1 MEKFTLSQEEITK
14 ALLLSPYSLSD
25 SPNDWGLKAK
35 DVKKYFYQFIT
46 YLCER
51 LNVKLE
57 DLGQVVANLE
67 DKDQDLESE
76 IANQLSSHDLSQ
88 ASHSVL
94 FSALREGIDNLLTR
108 FTSHT
113 SEVGAHG
120 EAIEDH
126 ISLHNQS
133 IIAHSDVRKS
143 IEEILALSQNAYAL
157 AQGKSRIIPL
167 CDVYELLDYLENQDQ
182 SPGDVFILEEKLI
195 PDMIFYKTLTDLEVE
210 DEIQRGAIIL
220 DYDTYAQGMVELSP
234 GQVVIAYNK
243 KLVGTESGVDLSRLA
258 TKERVETLA
267 TRQEELATQIET
279 GISELLLLLD
289 TKEDKRVLTSPEGA
303 FTLENLHEYR
313 FSTIPSLEIS
323 LPETN
328 SDLEAL
334 ISFHSGSS
342 PTTFTQPE
350 GLIMSGDDCQEGI
363 FIPVSNRIYEISIK
377 RLMGVYLGKVS
388 CCDYEVI

>member
-51 LNVKLE
+51 LNIKLE

-94 FSALREGIDNLLTR
+94 FSALRGELDNLSTR

-113 SEVGAHG
+113 TEEGAHG
-120 EAIEDH
+120 EAIENH

-133 IIAHSDVRKS
+133 IIAHSDIRKS

-258 TKERVETLA
+258 TKERVETLV
-267 TRQEELATQIET
+267 TRQEELATLIET
-279 GISELLLLLD
+279 GISDLLLLLD

-313 FSTIPSLEIS
+313 FSTIPSLEFS
-323 LPETN
+323 LPEAN
-328 SDLEAL
+328 YGLEAL